1 MPQPLHVARVL
12 EQVLVDVFAENDLLL
27 HRDRRI
33 EIHLQI
39 AHARRPPRQLDA
51 ELLPRVRLEIG
62 VVTPQFI
69 LLERVA
75 VMQPHDQR
83 GINLVEESREAIVH
97 EHRRKLR
104 LLLPFAAIVAGKD
117 EEIRPAPR
125 TTSGRRLRQWIR

>member
-1 MPQPLHVARVL
+1 MPQPLHIARVL
-12 EQVLVDVFAENDLLL
+12 EQVLVDVFAEDDPLL
-27 HRDRRI
+27 HRDRRV

-39 AHARRPPRQLDA
+39 AHARRAPRQLNA

-62 VVTPQFI
+62 GVTPQFI

-104 LLLPFAAIVAGKD
+104 LLRFARLLSIGLRV
-117 EEIRPAPR
+117 
-125 TTSGRRLRQWIR
+125 GRGRSFPRLRG